1 MTNTHDEQKP
11 LSEGML
17 QAMEDARTG
26 RGYSMKE
33 PINTTDEW
41 LWTDWTGGDCP
52 IPDAKAGE
60 YDLQFTDGEP
70 SNVVNKVDA
79 SAWNWRNAEVM
90 IPIIAYRVRLPAEDL
105 LRQAIDA
112 LKQWM
117 DIAKECPISNGTC
130 CCGDA
135 MENHPSPMN
144 CGPSPVDQ
152 GAYMAGM
159 ALDTTRA
166 ALTAYDKRGK

>member
-112 LKQWM
+112 LRELTEACVE
-117 DIAKECPISNGTC
+117 DFGDGEDYGDGDEPVGGGRKEDGTP
-130 CCGDA
+130 D
-135 MENHPSPMN
+135 PMAVTF
-144 CGPSPVDQ
+144 GHIRK
-152 GAYMAGM
+152 A
-159 ALDTTRA
+159 RA
-166 ALTAYDKRGK
+166 ALAAYDKRGK

>member
-105 LRQAIDA
+105 LRQAIDVLRVINGMIGNVDHSVGNGENSA
-112 LKQWM
+112 RVRGGLLN
-117 DIAKECPISNGTC
+117 DFREIS
-130 CCGDA
+130 
-135 MENHPSPMN
+135 
-144 CGPSPVDQ
+144 
-152 GAYMAGM
+152 
-159 ALDTTRA
+159 A
-166 ALTAYDKRGK
+166 AVLTAYDKREQS

>member
-112 LKQWM
+112 LRPFALPEDEMMEMEHWGDWPSLK
-117 DIAKECPISNGTC
+117 DIRTA
-130 CCGDA
+130 
-135 MENHPSPMN
+135 
-144 CGPSPVDQ
+144 
-152 GAYMAGM
+152 
-159 ALDTTRA
+159 RA
-166 ALTAYDKRGK
+166 VLTAYDKRSA